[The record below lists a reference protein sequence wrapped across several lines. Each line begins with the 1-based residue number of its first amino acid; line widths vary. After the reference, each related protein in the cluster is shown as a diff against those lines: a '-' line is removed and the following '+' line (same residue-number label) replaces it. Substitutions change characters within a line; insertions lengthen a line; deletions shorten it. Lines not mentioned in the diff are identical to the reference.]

1 MSSYGS
7 DSYDDSQTSDD
18 SYEGL
23 STGSES
29 SEESLHSSDWT
40 ISDSDTDDTW
50 SPGGSWRLSE
60 SEESQE

>member
-18 SYEGL
+18 SYGGL
-23 STGSES
+23 SMSDS

-40 ISDSDTDDTW
+40 ISDTDSD
-50 SPGGSWRLSE
+50 GSWTLTE
-60 SEESQE
+60 SDDSQE